1 MSKLSALWCEEH
13 PDDLRC
19 VECKL
24 LLGPDALV
32 RTLRVVNSDAVATTP
47 NLSRVY
53 DSISK
58 KIMVFDRHLR
68 CMKNVNFVTISHVWD
83 PEVSDVQNHGHSTN
97 AVTDEKIALKV
108 VSSAKSIYESLEEE
122 TGFSVEMWYD
132 YLSVPQWHDP
142 LKMKILSLIPKIFQ
156 HSRFTL
162 VVMEDVTAK
171 VLARLRDGKSL
182 EERVSGITGV
192 CNAKWFSRV
201 WTMMEFVRANH
212 LRVMIHGHQIQPDV
226 KDVFIQEIRQA
237 WKTSIRE
244 VGNVHILEKD
254 YAKLGENI
262 VPWNLGK
269 PEEARMIIKEGKRL
283 DLGMAFSLLCRRG
296 CRSQKDFFYA
306 LLGLIGPEFSE
317 LPSDNLEEASRI
329 VQKACLASGDMSP
342 LLMTPGDGPG
352 ADSTSVKRQGYFDA
366 ATFNLGPRT
375 EDPLC
380 PVQFESVSERPR
392 LTLSKI
398 GEVFWTERA
407 PRQGPNLEGFWMHI
421 YHALNLIGPI
431 VEEFVKALGGRWFHL
446 PESILEAILHDEE
459 RRNKLAK
466 LLTTCY
472 NLGLK
477 GHERPPPELTTE
489 IGNLMYILQTPP
501 WVGANVLP
509 QIHHVYALGGTVHGD
524 MRHQGWLIAA
534 QCPTCRRNFVYR
546 AAIYNQR
553 SEAFGAIAYRI
564 PGLRYSKYTT
574 SPEGVGI
581 LVKEGR
587 IVGRLLWATPAC
599 ACPPVIETVT
609 VSLNMF
615 AMPL

>member
-1 MSKLSALWCEEH
+1 
-13 PDDLRC
+13 
-19 VECKL
+19 
-24 LLGPDALV
+24 
-32 RTLRVVNSDAVATTP
+32 
-47 NLSRVY
+47 
-53 DSISK
+53 
-58 KIMVFDRHLR
+58 
-68 CMKNVNFVTISHVWD
+68 
-83 PEVSDVQNHGHSTN
+83 
-97 AVTDEKIALKV
+97 
-108 VSSAKSIYESLEEE
+108 
-122 TGFSVEMWYD
+122 MWYD
-132 YLSVPQWHDP
+132 SLSVPQWHDP
-142 LKMKILSLIPKIFQ
+142 LERKILSLIPKIFQ
-156 HSRFTL
+156 HARFTL
-162 VVMEDVTAK
+162 VLMEDVTAD
-171 VLARLRDGKSL
+171 VLSRLRYGKSL

-212 LRVMIHGHQIQPDV
+212 LRVMIHDYHIQPEV
-226 KDVFIQEIRQA
+226 EDVFVQEIRQA
-237 WKTSIRE
+237 WKRAVHE
-244 VGNVHILEKD
+244 VGDVHTLEKD

-262 VPWNLGK
+262 VPWNLGT
-269 PEEARMIIKEGKRL
+269 PEEARKIIKEGKRL
-283 DLGMAFSLLCRRG
+283 DFSMAFSLLCRRG
-296 CRSQKDFFYA
+296 CHFQRNFFYA

-317 LPSDNLEEASRI
+317 LPSDNLEETSRI
-329 VQKACLASGDMSP
+329 LQRTCLENGDMSP

-352 ADSTSVKRQGYFDA
+352 ADSPMVKRQRYFDA

-375 EDPLC
+375 KDPSHA
-380 PVQFESVSERPR
+380 VRFESVSGRPQ

-407 PRQGPNLEGFWMHI
+407 PRQGPNLEGLWMHI
-421 YHALNLIGPI
+421 YHALNLIGPN
-431 VEEFVKALGGRWFHL
+431 VEEFVKAIGGRWFHL
-446 PESILEAILHDEE
+446 PESLLEVILHDEE
-459 RRNKLAK
+459 RRHKLDK

-501 WVGANVLP
+501 WVEAHILP

-524 MRHQGWLIAA
+524 MRYQGWLIAA
-534 QCPTCRRNFVYR
+534 QCPTCSRNFVYR